1 MDVYIY
7 RRTIFLRET
16 DATGVL
22 YFSEQL
28 KLGLEALE
36 AYFLTKKFTLQQ
48 MIAKGDFLMPIV
60 HAEVDFCL
68 PLFVG
73 DEVEI
78 HLSLEEI
85 GTSSF
90 TLKTRC
96 LKGGVEAATTKIIHV
111 AIGRESGKTIPVP
124 ELVLTP
130 LRQL

>member
-1 MDVYIY
+1 
-7 RRTIFLRET
+7 
-16 DATGVL
+16 
-22 YFSEQL
+22 
-28 KLGLEALE
+28 
-36 AYFLTKKFTLQQ
+36 
-48 MIAKGDFLMPIV
+48 MITKGDFLMPVV
-60 HAEVDFCL
+60 HAEVDFRL

-73 DEVEI
+73 DEVEM

-90 TLKTRC
+90 MLQTRC

-111 AIGRESGKTIPVP
+111 VIGKESGKAIPIP